1 MAPRRRPSPAR
12 RAEARSPS
20 GATATADASSKLGGL
35 FYEDGTCSTG
45 MAGLNAAARSQRA
58 LGAEWSALAWL
69 GRGGGHRFLRMASID
84 LFNSAI
90 RPYALYAT
98 GTAVA

>member
-69 GRGGGHRFLRMASID
+69 GRGGGIGSSAGFHRSIQ
-84 LFNSAI
+84 
-90 RPYALYAT
+90 
-98 GTAVA
+98 